1 MKKIVSTVLSAA
13 MLVGCAF
20 GAMGC
25 NKEEIVQDGKTVN
38 VRVFLAGYGADFIYS
53 LKDKFE
59 AAYAEQGYKL
69 NILTPSNDN
78 GSTVVF
84 NELAGGNS
92 GVDLYFTEAV
102 NVETV
107 VNGDYGQ
114 IVEELTEIVY
124 DQKAIKFDGTEE
136 EKTVREKIPAAS
148 GKADTQNT
156 YYNGKEYGFNWVAG
170 AGGLAVNIDKLS
182 EYGLEMPKTT
192 DELIVAFDIIYNGTT
207 LEDGTILEGSKVS
220 GVYPHTFVSG
230 SSMYPEILYQTWAAQ
245 YMGLEEYTD
254 FQSMLDEED
263 NPRLEDGYKVYEN
276 VAIKEML
283 KVAYQ
288 VFDATY
294 STPGSTT
301 QDADTANSKVAKNGT
316 GAVFMANGSWM
327 LNEVKLNYPEAETS
341 LRFVN
346 VPVIS
351 ALGTKVF
358 GAGTTANIT
367 DEDKC
372 DEVLS
377 KVVGWTDE
385 KKTANEIVSLLAAES
400 VTVLESEVQEIV
412 DARNMYYSRGD
423 RIQSYIAKDSPVKD
437 IAALALRMYASDD
450 FAAEFSKTANATTP
464 FDSRINI
471 GSQYAF
477 VNDVAKIIN
486 DPSAVA
492 FNGVAKSSDGLRKQ
506 IGISGAMVF
515 GKDYLALSIIN
526 ERVSKFNNDGVLVGS
541 DSVYE
546 VAAEKLYQSN
556 ITDTKA
562 KWNEW
567 LKNAGLKD

>member
-1 MKKIVSTVLSAA
+1 MRKVISTVLSMALFASCLFSGAA
-13 MLVGCAF
+13 
-20 GAMGC
+20 C
-25 NKEEIVQDGKTVN
+25 NKEEVVQDGKTVN
-38 VRVFLAGYGADFIYS
+38 VRVFLAGYGADFVYT
-53 LKDKFE
+53 LKEKFE
-59 AAYAEQGYKL
+59 TAYASEGYKL
-69 NILTPSNDN
+69 NILEPSNDN
-78 GSTVVF
+78 NSTVVI

-102 NVETV
+102 SVETV
-107 VNGDYGQ
+107 VAGDYGQ

-124 DQKAIKFDGTEE
+124 NQKAIKFDGSEE
-136 EKTVREKIPAAS
+136 EKTVREKIPASS
-148 GKADTQNT
+148 GKADSQNT

-182 EYGLEMPKTT
+182 EYGLEMPNTT
-192 DELIVAFDIIYNGTT
+192 NELLKAFDTIYNGTT
-207 LEDGTILEGSKVS
+207 LEDGTVLEGSKAS

-230 SSMYPEILYQTWAAQ
+230 SSMYPEMLYQTWAAQ
-245 YMGLEEYTD
+245 YMGLEEYTS
-254 FQSMLDEED
+254 FQNMLDENG
-263 NPRLEDGYKVYEN
+263 NPRIEDGYKVYEN
-276 VAIKEML
+276 IAIKEML

-294 STPGSTT
+294 ATPGSTT

-351 ALGTKVF
+351 ALGEKVF
-358 GAGTTANIT
+358 GADTTANIT
-367 DEDKC
+367 DKEEC

-377 KVVGWTDE
+377 KVVGWIDE
-385 KKTANEIVSLLAAES
+385 KKTASQIVSLLAAES
-400 VTVLESEVQEIV
+400 VTALESEVQEVV

-423 RIQSYIAKDSPVKD
+423 RIQSYIAKNSPVKD

-450 FAAEFSKTANATTP
+450 FAVEFSKTANATTP
-464 FDSRINI
+464 FDSRIEVA
-471 GSQYAF
+471 SQYAF
-477 VNDVAKIIN
+477 VNDVARVIN
-486 DPSAVA
+486 DQNAVA
-492 FNGVAKSSDGLRKQ
+492 FNGVAKNEGLRKQ
-506 IGISGAMVF
+506 IGVGSAMVF
-515 GKDYLALSIIN
+515 GKDYLALSIVN
-526 ERVSKFNNDGVLVGS
+526 ERVSKYNNDGVLVGA
-541 DSVYE
+541 DTVYAE
-546 VAAEKLYQSN
+546 AAEKLYQSN
-556 ITDTKA
+556 ISDTKA